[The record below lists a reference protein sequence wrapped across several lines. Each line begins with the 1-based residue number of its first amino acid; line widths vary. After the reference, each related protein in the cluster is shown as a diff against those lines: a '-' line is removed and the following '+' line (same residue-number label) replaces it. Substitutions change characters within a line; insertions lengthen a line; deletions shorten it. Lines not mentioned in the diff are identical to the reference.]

1 MSFMEMSGNYFEILY
16 GEGHQSELQVMSR
29 KPLFKITLFLLL
41 LLMTGDIYA
50 EITAKTLAV
59 IVNKS
64 DPLSIKIAKYYEKVR
79 GIPERNMIE
88 IELDK
93 NKTVISPDIFKKI
106 KMLVDASTP
115 DTVQGFVLTWA
126 KPYRVGCMSITS
138 AFAFGFDKA
147 YCSKGCGET
156 KTSVYYNSETRSPY
170 TDYKMRPTVS
180 LAALTFKQAKKL
192 IDRGKLS
199 DSTFPPGTGYLVSTS
214 DKARNVRSAGYQH
227 IIKTFPLLPHLEIV
241 HANYIKNRRDVL
253 FYFTGLKNVP
263 EIRTNHFLPGAIAD
277 HLTSTGG
284 MLTDS
289 RQMSIL
295 KWLQLGATGSYG
307 TVKEACNFRQKFP
320 DPAIVIKRYTSGET
334 LMEAYWKSV
343 AWPGEGI
350 FIGDPL
356 ASPFKSLNTEHS
368 KK

>member
-1 MSFMEMSGNYFEILY
+1 M
-16 GEGHQSELQVMSR
+16 LQVS
-29 KPLFKITLFLLL
+29 LFLLL
-41 LLMTGDIYA
+41 VLGAGGLNA

-59 IVNKS
+59 IVNKT
-64 DPLSIKIAKYYEKVR
+64 DPLSIRIAEYYRRVR
-79 GIPERNMIE
+79 GIPEKNIIE

-93 NKTVISPDIFKKI
+93 TKTVISPRIFKKI
-106 KMLVDASTP
+106 KAEVDHSTP
-115 DTVQGFVLTWA
+115 ATVQGFVLTWV

-138 AFAFGFDKA
+138 AFAFGFDTA
-147 YCSKGCGET
+147 YCSKGCGKT
-156 KTSVYYNSETRSPY
+156 KMSPYYNSETKSPY
-170 TDYKMRPTVS
+170 TYYKIRPTVS

-214 DKARNVRSAGYQH
+214 DKARNVRSADYKY
-227 IIKTFPLLPHLEIV
+227 IVRTFPRLPHLEIV
-241 HANYIKNRRDVL
+241 HADYIENKKDVL

-263 EIRTNHFLPGAIAD
+263 KIGTNHFLPGAIAD

-289 RQMSIL
+289 KQMSSL

-307 TVKEACNFRQKFP
+307 TVVEPCNFRQKFP
-320 DPAIVIKRYTSGET
+320 NPAIVIKRYTSGET

-343 AWPGEGI
+343 AWPGQGI
-350 FIGDPL
+350 FIGEPL
-356 ASPFKSLNTEHS
+356 ASPFKPLTKETDQ
-368 KK
+368 K

>member
-1 MSFMEMSGNYFEILY
+1 MF
-16 GEGHQSELQVMSR
+16 Q
-29 KPLFKITLFLLL
+29 ITLFLLPYL
-41 LLMTGDIYA
+41 WVGEVSA
-50 EITAKTLAV
+50 GITAKTLAV

-64 DPLSIKIAKYYEKVR
+64 DPLSIRIAEYYKRVR
-79 GIPERNMIE
+79 RIPKENIIE

-93 NKTVISPDIFKKI
+93 TKTVISPEIFKKI
-106 KMLVDASTP
+106 KRVVDNSTP
-115 DTVQGFVLTWA
+115 ETVQGFVLTWV

-147 YCSKGCGET
+147 YCSKGCGKT
-156 KTSVYYNSETRSPY
+156 KMSVYYNSETKFPY
-170 TDYKMRPTVS
+170 TYYKIRPTMS

-192 IDRGKLS
+192 IDRGMLS

-214 DKARNVRSAGYQH
+214 DKARNVRSAGYQY
-227 IIKTFPLLPHLEIV
+227 IVKTFPRLPRLEIV
-241 HANYIKNRRDVL
+241 HADYIENRRDVL

-263 EIRTNHFLPGAIAD
+263 EIGTNHFLPGAIAD

-289 RQMSIL
+289 KQMSSL

-307 TVKEACNFRQKFP
+307 TVKEPCNFRQKFP
-320 DPAIVIKRYTSGET
+320 DPAIVIERYTSGET

-350 FIGDPL
+350 FIGEPL
-356 ASPFKSLNTEHS
+356 ASPFKSLNVGTYQ
-368 KK
+368 K

>member
-1 MSFMEMSGNYFEILY
+1 MFQIALFF
-16 GEGHQSELQVMSR
+16 V
-29 KPLFKITLFLLL
+29 PLLESA
-41 LLMTGDIYA
+41 GVSAD
-50 EITAKTLAV
+50 ITAKTLAV

-64 DPLSIKIAKYYEKVR
+64 DPLSIRIAEYYKRVR
-79 GIPERNMIE
+79 GIPEKNIIE

-93 NKTVISPDIFKKI
+93 TKTVISPAIFKKI
-106 KMLVDASTP
+106 KRAVDDSTP
-115 DTVQGFVLTWA
+115 ERVQGFVLTWV

-147 YCSKGCGET
+147 YCSTGCGET
-156 KTSVYYNSETRSPY
+156 KMSVYYNSETKFPY
-170 TDYKMRPTVS
+170 THYKMRPTVS
-180 LAALTFKQAKKL
+180 LAALTFNQAKKL

-214 DKARNVRSAGYQH
+214 DKERNVRSVNYQY
-227 IIKTFPLLPHLEIV
+227 IVRTFPRLPHLKIV
-241 HANYIKNRRDVL
+241 HADYIENRRDVL
-253 FYFTGLKNVP
+253 FYFTGLKYVP
-263 EIRTNHFLPGAIAD
+263 KIGTNHFLPGAIAD

-289 RQMSIL
+289 KQMSSL

-307 TVKEACNFRQKFP
+307 TVVEPCNFRQKFP
-320 DPAIVIKRYTSGET
+320 NPAIVIKRYTNGET

-350 FIGDPL
+350 FIGEPL
-356 ASPFKSLNTEHS
+356 ASPFKSLS
-368 KK
+368 KEVYQK

>member
-1 MSFMEMSGNYFEILY
+1 MLQIGLLFMS
-16 GEGHQSELQVMSR
+16 
-29 KPLFKITLFLLL
+29 LL
-41 LLMTGDIYA
+41 GAAGINA

-64 DPLSIKIAKYYEKVR
+64 DPLSIKIAEYYRHVR
-79 GIPERNMIE
+79 GIPEENIIE
-88 IELDK
+88 VELDK
-93 NKTVISPDIFKKI
+93 TKTVISPKIFRKI
-106 KMLVDASTP
+106 KKVVDNSTP
-115 DTVQGFVLTWA
+115 ETVQGFVLTWV

-147 YCSKGCGET
+147 YCSKGCGKT
-156 KTSVYYNSETRSPY
+156 KMSVYYNSETKSPY
-170 TDYKMRPTVS
+170 KYYKMRPTVS
-180 LAALTFKQAKKL
+180 LAALNFEQAKKL

-199 DSTFPPGTGYLVSTS
+199 DSTFPPGTGYLLSTS
-214 DKARNVRSAGYQH
+214 DKARNVRSVGYQY
-227 IIKTFPLLPHLEIV
+227 IVRTFPLLPRLQIV
-241 HANYIKNRRDVL
+241 YSDYIKNKKDVL

-263 EIRTNHFLPGAIAD
+263 KIETNRFLPGAIAD

-295 KWLQLGATGSYG
+295 RWLQLGATGSYG
-307 TVKEACNFRQKFP
+307 TVKEPCNFMQKFP
-320 DPAIVIKRYTSGET
+320 NPAIVIKKYTSGET

-350 FIGDPL
+350 FIGEPL
-356 ASPFKSLNTEHS
+356 AAPFKSLN
-368 KK
+368 